1 MAYTALTKEAF
12 AKIFYDNFKLANYII
27 KIAQDQIH
35 AGNEELNVSDLLEEV
50 RRNPPD
56 ELSILEKSGK

>member
-35 AGNEELNVSDLLEEV
+35 DGNEELNVSDLLEEV

-56 ELSILEKSGK
+56 DLSIIEKSEK

>member
-35 AGNEELNVSDLLEEV
+35 SGNEELNVTDLLDEV
-50 RRNPPD
+50 RKNPPD
-56 ELSILEKSGK
+56 EFSISEK